1 MAKILVVDDEQV
13 LVKGIKFNLEHEGYQ
28 VEAGYDGEQA
38 VELAREGGFDLI
50 ILDLMMPK
58 IDGYD
63 LLEYIRPTGTPSIF
77 VTAKDA
83 VSERVRGLHSGA
95 DDYIVKPFAPAE
107 LTARVEAVLRRTGR
121 ATVQYSL
128 WGFTVDTA
136 ACRVT
141 RAGQEIKLTRKEYEL
156 LLLLL
161 RVYPKKELQ
170 DSTPTQL
177 NEKLDALWDD
187 VLALQNDDPVTV
199 SGKPAEPA
207 PQQNGLLSR
216 LLPGIRP
223 AGPNHLKVAFVHER
237 TPEISAWTS
246 QHEFGRTQLDAVFP
260 G

>member
-1 MAKILVVDDEQV
+1 MLPILIVDDEPAIAALISRV
-13 LVKGIKFNLEHEGYQ
+13 LTA
-28 VEAGYDGEQA
+28 AGYACQA
-38 VELAREGGFDLI
+38 VTSSEKAADLI
-50 ILDLMMPK
+50 EQNRYDLVLLDVMMPK

-128 WGFTVDTA
+128 WGCTVDTA

-161 RVYPKKELQ
+161 RGRGTALYRDYLYETLWGDDMSLDTRTLDTHITRLRK
-170 DSTPTQL
+170 
-177 NEKLDALWDD
+177 KLDLGDK
-187 VLALQNDDPVTV
+187 L
-199 SGKPAEPA
+199 
-207 PQQNGLLSR
+207 
-216 LLPGIRP
+216 
-223 AGPNHLKVAFVHER
+223 H
-237 TPEISAWTS
+237 
-246 QHEFGRTQLDAVFP
+246 AVRQV
-260 G
+260 GYMLEKE

>member
-1 MAKILVVDDEQV
+1 MLPILIVDDEPAIAALISRV
-13 LVKGIKFNLEHEGYQ
+13 LTA
-28 VEAGYDGEQA
+28 AGYTCQA
-38 VELAREGGFDLI
+38 VTSSEKAADLI
-50 ILDLMMPK
+50 QQNRYDLVLLDVMMPK

-128 WGFTVDTA
+128 WGCTLDTA

-161 RVYPKKELQ
+161 RGRGTALYRDYLYETLWGDDMSLDTRTLDTHITRLRK
-170 DSTPTQL
+170 
-177 NEKLDALWDD
+177 KLDLGDK
-187 VLALQNDDPVTV
+187 L
-199 SGKPAEPA
+199 
-207 PQQNGLLSR
+207 
-216 LLPGIRP
+216 
-223 AGPNHLKVAFVHER
+223 H
-237 TPEISAWTS
+237 
-246 QHEFGRTQLDAVFP
+246 AVRQV
-260 G
+260 GYMLEKE

>member
-1 MAKILVVDDEQV
+1 MLPILIVDDEPAIAALISRV
-13 LVKGIKFNLEHEGYQ
+13 LTA
-28 VEAGYDGEQA
+28 AGYTCQA
-38 VELAREGGFDLI
+38 VTSSEKAADLI
-50 ILDLMMPK
+50 EQNRYDLVLLDVMMPK

-128 WGFTVDTA
+128 WGCTVDTA

-161 RVYPKKELQ
+161 RGRGTALYRDYLYETLWGDDMSLDTRTLDTHITRLRK
-170 DSTPTQL
+170 
-177 NEKLDALWDD
+177 KLDLGDK
-187 VLALQNDDPVTV
+187 L
-199 SGKPAEPA
+199 
-207 PQQNGLLSR
+207 
-216 LLPGIRP
+216 
-223 AGPNHLKVAFVHER
+223 H
-237 TPEISAWTS
+237 
-246 QHEFGRTQLDAVFP
+246 AVRQV
-260 G
+260 GYMIEKE

>member
-1 MAKILVVDDEQV
+1 MLPILIVDDEPAIAALISRV
-13 LVKGIKFNLEHEGYQ
+13 LMA
-28 VEAGYDGEQA
+28 AGYTCQA
-38 VELAREGGFDLI
+38 VTSSEKAADLI
-50 ILDLMMPK
+50 EQNRYDLVLLDVMMPK

-128 WGFTVDTA
+128 WGCTVDTA

-161 RVYPKKELQ
+161 RGRGTALYRDYLYETLWGDDMSLDTRTLDTHITRLRK
-170 DSTPTQL
+170 
-177 NEKLDALWDD
+177 KLDLGDK
-187 VLALQNDDPVTV
+187 L
-199 SGKPAEPA
+199 
-207 PQQNGLLSR
+207 
-216 LLPGIRP
+216 
-223 AGPNHLKVAFVHER
+223 H
-237 TPEISAWTS
+237 
-246 QHEFGRTQLDAVFP
+246 AVRQV
-260 G
+260 GYMLEKE

>member
-1 MAKILVVDDEQV
+1 MLPILIVDDEPAIAALISRV
-13 LVKGIKFNLEHEGYQ
+13 LTA
-28 VEAGYDGEQA
+28 AGYTCQA
-38 VELAREGGFDLI
+38 VTSSEKAADLI
-50 ILDLMMPK
+50 EQNRYDLVLLDVMMPK

-63 LLEYIRPTGTPSIF
+63 LLEYIRPMGTPSIF

-128 WGFTVDTA
+128 WGCTVDTA

-161 RVYPKKELQ
+161 RGRGTALYRDYLYETLWGDDMSLDTRTLDTHITRLRK
-170 DSTPTQL
+170 
-177 NEKLDALWDD
+177 KLDLGDK
-187 VLALQNDDPVTV
+187 L
-199 SGKPAEPA
+199 
-207 PQQNGLLSR
+207 
-216 LLPGIRP
+216 
-223 AGPNHLKVAFVHER
+223 H
-237 TPEISAWTS
+237 
-246 QHEFGRTQLDAVFP
+246 AVRQV
-260 G
+260 GYMLEKE

>member
-1 MAKILVVDDEQV
+1 MLPILIVDDEPAIAALISRV
-13 LVKGIKFNLEHEGYQ
+13 LTA
-28 VEAGYDGEQA
+28 AGYTCQA
-38 VELAREGGFDLI
+38 VTSSEKAADLI
-50 ILDLMMPK
+50 EQNRYDLVLLDVMMPK

-107 LTARVEAVLRRTGR
+107 LTARVEAGLRRTGR

-128 WGFTVDTA
+128 WGCTVDTA

-161 RVYPKKELQ
+161 RGRGTALYRDYLYETLWGDDMSLDTRTLDTHITRLRK
-170 DSTPTQL
+170 
-177 NEKLDALWDD
+177 KLDLGDK
-187 VLALQNDDPVTV
+187 L
-199 SGKPAEPA
+199 
-207 PQQNGLLSR
+207 
-216 LLPGIRP
+216 
-223 AGPNHLKVAFVHER
+223 H
-237 TPEISAWTS
+237 
-246 QHEFGRTQLDAVFP
+246 AVRQV
-260 G
+260 GYMLEKE

>member
-1 MAKILVVDDEQV
+1 MLPILIVDDEPAIAALISRV
-13 LVKGIKFNLEHEGYQ
+13 LTA
-28 VEAGYDGEQA
+28 AGYTCQA
-38 VELAREGGFDLI
+38 VTSSEKAADLI
-50 ILDLMMPK
+50 QQNRYDLVLLDVMMPK

-128 WGFTVDTA
+128 WGCTVDTA

-161 RVYPKKELQ
+161 RGRGTALYRDYLYETLWGDDMSLDTRTLDTHITRLRKKLDLGDKLHAVRQVGYMLKKE
-170 DSTPTQL
+170 
-177 NEKLDALWDD
+177 
-187 VLALQNDDPVTV
+187 
-199 SGKPAEPA
+199 
-207 PQQNGLLSR
+207 
-216 LLPGIRP
+216 
-223 AGPNHLKVAFVHER
+223 
-237 TPEISAWTS
+237 
-246 QHEFGRTQLDAVFP
+246 
-260 G
+260 

>member
-1 MAKILVVDDEQV
+1 MLPILIVDDEPAIAALISRV
-13 LVKGIKFNLEHEGYQ
+13 LTA
-28 VEAGYDGEQA
+28 AGYTCQA
-38 VELAREGGFDLI
+38 VTSSEKAADLI
-50 ILDLMMPK
+50 EQNRYDLVLLDVMMPK

-95 DDYIVKPFAPAE
+95 DDYIIKPFAPAE

-128 WGFTVDTA
+128 WGCTVDTA

-161 RVYPKKELQ
+161 RGRGMALYRDYLYETLWGDDMSLDTRTLDTHITRLRK
-170 DSTPTQL
+170 
-177 NEKLDALWDD
+177 KLDLGDK
-187 VLALQNDDPVTV
+187 L
-199 SGKPAEPA
+199 
-207 PQQNGLLSR
+207 
-216 LLPGIRP
+216 
-223 AGPNHLKVAFVHER
+223 H
-237 TPEISAWTS
+237 
-246 QHEFGRTQLDAVFP
+246 AVRQV
-260 G
+260 GYMLEKE

>member
-1 MAKILVVDDEQV
+1 MLPILIVDDEPAIAALISRV
-13 LVKGIKFNLEHEGYQ
+13 LTA
-28 VEAGYDGEQA
+28 AGYTCQA
-38 VELAREGGFDLI
+38 VTNSEKAADLI
-50 ILDLMMPK
+50 EQNRYDLVLLDVMMPK

-128 WGFTVDTA
+128 WGCTVDTA

-161 RVYPKKELQ
+161 RGRGTALYRDYLYETLWGDDMSLDTRTLDTHITRLRK
-170 DSTPTQL
+170 
-177 NEKLDALWDD
+177 KLDLGDK
-187 VLALQNDDPVTV
+187 L
-199 SGKPAEPA
+199 
-207 PQQNGLLSR
+207 
-216 LLPGIRP
+216 
-223 AGPNHLKVAFVHER
+223 H
-237 TPEISAWTS
+237 
-246 QHEFGRTQLDAVFP
+246 AVRQV
-260 G
+260 GYMLEKE

>member
-1 MAKILVVDDEQV
+1 MLPILIVDDEPAIAALISRV
-13 LVKGIKFNLEHEGYQ
+13 LTA
-28 VEAGYDGEQA
+28 AGYTCQA
-38 VELAREGGFDLI
+38 VTSSERAADLI
-50 ILDLMMPK
+50 EQNRYDLVLLDVMMPK

-128 WGFTVDTA
+128 WGCTVDTA

-161 RVYPKKELQ
+161 RGRGTALYRDYLYETLWGDDMSLDTRTLDTHITRLRK
-170 DSTPTQL
+170 
-177 NEKLDALWDD
+177 KLDLGDK
-187 VLALQNDDPVTV
+187 L
-199 SGKPAEPA
+199 
-207 PQQNGLLSR
+207 
-216 LLPGIRP
+216 
-223 AGPNHLKVAFVHER
+223 H
-237 TPEISAWTS
+237 
-246 QHEFGRTQLDAVFP
+246 AVRQV
-260 G
+260 GYMLEKE

>member
-1 MAKILVVDDEQV
+1 MLPILIVDDESAIAALISRV
-13 LVKGIKFNLEHEGYQ
+13 LTA
-28 VEAGYDGEQA
+28 AGYTCQA
-38 VELAREGGFDLI
+38 VTSSEKAADLI
-50 ILDLMMPK
+50 QQNRYDLVLLDVMMPK

-128 WGFTVDTA
+128 WGCAVDTA

-161 RVYPKKELQ
+161 RGRGTALYRDYLYETLWGDDMSLDTRTLDTHIPRLRK
-170 DSTPTQL
+170 
-177 NEKLDALWDD
+177 KLDLGDK
-187 VLALQNDDPVTV
+187 L
-199 SGKPAEPA
+199 
-207 PQQNGLLSR
+207 
-216 LLPGIRP
+216 
-223 AGPNHLKVAFVHER
+223 H
-237 TPEISAWTS
+237 
-246 QHEFGRTQLDAVFP
+246 AVRQV
-260 G
+260 GYMLEKE

>member
-1 MAKILVVDDEQV
+1 MLPILIVDDEPAIAALISRV
-13 LVKGIKFNLEHEGYQ
+13 LTA
-28 VEAGYDGEQA
+28 AGYTCQA
-38 VELAREGGFDLI
+38 VTSSEKAADLI
-50 ILDLMMPK
+50 EQNRYDLVLLDVMMPK

-128 WGFTVDTA
+128 WGCTVDTA

-141 RAGQEIKLTRKEYEL
+141 RAGQEIKLTHKEYEL

-161 RVYPKKELQ
+161 RGRGTALYRDYLYETLWGDDMSLDTRTLDTHITRLRK
-170 DSTPTQL
+170 
-177 NEKLDALWDD
+177 KLDLGDK
-187 VLALQNDDPVTV
+187 L
-199 SGKPAEPA
+199 
-207 PQQNGLLSR
+207 
-216 LLPGIRP
+216 
-223 AGPNHLKVAFVHER
+223 H
-237 TPEISAWTS
+237 
-246 QHEFGRTQLDAVFP
+246 AVRQV
-260 G
+260 GYMLEKE

>member
-1 MAKILVVDDEQV
+1 MLPILIVDDEPAIAALISRV
-13 LVKGIKFNLEHEGYQ
+13 LTA
-28 VEAGYDGEQA
+28 AGYTCQA
-38 VELAREGGFDLI
+38 VTSSEKAADLI
-50 ILDLMMPK
+50 EQNRYDLVLLDVMMPK

-128 WGFTVDTA
+128 WGCTVDTA

-161 RVYPKKELQ
+161 RGRGTALYRDYLYETLWGDDMSLDTRTLDTHITRLRKK
-170 DSTPTQL
+170 L
-177 NEKLDALWDD
+177 NLGDKLHAVRQVGYMLEK
-187 VLALQNDDPVTV
+187 
-199 SGKPAEPA
+199 E
-207 PQQNGLLSR
+207 
-216 LLPGIRP
+216 
-223 AGPNHLKVAFVHER
+223 
-237 TPEISAWTS
+237 
-246 QHEFGRTQLDAVFP
+246 
-260 G
+260 

>member
-1 MAKILVVDDEQV
+1 MLPILIVDDEPAIAALISRV
-13 LVKGIKFNLEHEGYQ
+13 LTA
-28 VEAGYDGEQA
+28 AGYTCQA
-38 VELAREGGFDLI
+38 VTSSEKAADLI
-50 ILDLMMPK
+50 EQNRYDLVLLDVMMPK

-107 LTARVEAVLRRTGR
+107 LTARVEAVLRRTGH

-128 WGFTVDTA
+128 WGCTVDTA

-161 RVYPKKELQ
+161 RGRGTALYRDYLYETLWGDDMSLDTRTLDTHITRLRK
-170 DSTPTQL
+170 
-177 NEKLDALWDD
+177 KLDLGDK
-187 VLALQNDDPVTV
+187 L
-199 SGKPAEPA
+199 
-207 PQQNGLLSR
+207 
-216 LLPGIRP
+216 
-223 AGPNHLKVAFVHER
+223 H
-237 TPEISAWTS
+237 
-246 QHEFGRTQLDAVFP
+246 AVRQV
-260 G
+260 GYMLEKE

>member
-1 MAKILVVDDEQV
+1 MLPILIVDDEPAIAALISRV
-13 LVKGIKFNLEHEGYQ
+13 LTA
-28 VEAGYDGEQA
+28 AGYICQA
-38 VELAREGGFDLI
+38 VTSSEKAADLI
-50 ILDLMMPK
+50 EQNRYDLVLLDVMMPQ

-128 WGFTVDTA
+128 WGCTVDTA

-161 RVYPKKELQ
+161 RGRGTALYRDYLYETLWGDDMSLDTRTLDTHITRLRK
-170 DSTPTQL
+170 
-177 NEKLDALWDD
+177 KLDLGDK
-187 VLALQNDDPVTV
+187 L
-199 SGKPAEPA
+199 
-207 PQQNGLLSR
+207 
-216 LLPGIRP
+216 
-223 AGPNHLKVAFVHER
+223 H
-237 TPEISAWTS
+237 
-246 QHEFGRTQLDAVFP
+246 AVRQV
-260 G
+260 GYMLEKE

>member
-1 MAKILVVDDEQV
+1 MLPILIVDDEPAIAALISRV
-13 LVKGIKFNLEHEGYQ
+13 LTA
-28 VEAGYDGEQA
+28 AGYTCQA
-38 VELAREGGFDLI
+38 VTSSEKAADLI
-50 ILDLMMPK
+50 EQNRYDLVLLDVMMPK

-128 WGFTVDTA
+128 WGCTVDTA

-161 RVYPKKELQ
+161 RGRGTALYRDYLYETLWGDDMRLDTRTLDTHITRLRK
-170 DSTPTQL
+170 
-177 NEKLDALWDD
+177 KLDLGDK
-187 VLALQNDDPVTV
+187 L
-199 SGKPAEPA
+199 
-207 PQQNGLLSR
+207 
-216 LLPGIRP
+216 
-223 AGPNHLKVAFVHER
+223 H
-237 TPEISAWTS
+237 
-246 QHEFGRTQLDAVFP
+246 AVRQV
-260 G
+260 GYMLEKE

>member
-1 MAKILVVDDEQV
+1 MLPILIVDDEPAIAALISRV
-13 LVKGIKFNLEHEGYQ
+13 LTA
-28 VEAGYDGEQA
+28 AGYTCQA
-38 VELAREGGFDLI
+38 VTSSEKAADLI
-50 ILDLMMPK
+50 EQNRYDLVLLDVMMPK

-77 VTAKDA
+77 VTAKDT

-128 WGFTVDTA
+128 WGCTVDTA

-161 RVYPKKELQ
+161 RGRGTALYRDYLYETLWGDDMSLDTRTLDTHITRLRK
-170 DSTPTQL
+170 
-177 NEKLDALWDD
+177 KLDLGDK
-187 VLALQNDDPVTV
+187 L
-199 SGKPAEPA
+199 
-207 PQQNGLLSR
+207 
-216 LLPGIRP
+216 
-223 AGPNHLKVAFVHER
+223 H
-237 TPEISAWTS
+237 
-246 QHEFGRTQLDAVFP
+246 AVRQV
-260 G
+260 GYMLEKE

>member
-1 MAKILVVDDEQV
+1 MLPILIVDDEPAIAALISRV
-13 LVKGIKFNLEHEGYQ
+13 LTA
-28 VEAGYDGEQA
+28 AGYTCQA
-38 VELAREGGFDLI
+38 VTSSEKAADLI
-50 ILDLMMPK
+50 EQNRYDLVLLDVMMPK

-128 WGFTVDTA
+128 WDFTVDTA

-161 RVYPKKELQ
+161 RGRGTALYRDYLYETLWGDDMSLDTRTLDTHITRLRK
-170 DSTPTQL
+170 
-177 NEKLDALWDD
+177 KLDLGDK
-187 VLALQNDDPVTV
+187 L
-199 SGKPAEPA
+199 
-207 PQQNGLLSR
+207 
-216 LLPGIRP
+216 
-223 AGPNHLKVAFVHER
+223 H
-237 TPEISAWTS
+237 
-246 QHEFGRTQLDAVFP
+246 AVRQV
-260 G
+260 GYMLEKE

>member
-1 MAKILVVDDEQV
+1 MLPILIVDDEPAIAALISRV
-13 LVKGIKFNLEHEGYQ
+13 LTA
-28 VEAGYDGEQA
+28 AGYICQA
-38 VELAREGGFDLI
+38 VTSSEKAADLI
-50 ILDLMMPK
+50 QQNRYDLVLLDVMMPK

-128 WGFTVDTA
+128 WGCTVDTA

-161 RVYPKKELQ
+161 RGRGTALYRDYLYETLWGDDMSLDTRTLDTHITRLRK
-170 DSTPTQL
+170 
-177 NEKLDALWDD
+177 KLDLGDK
-187 VLALQNDDPVTV
+187 L
-199 SGKPAEPA
+199 
-207 PQQNGLLSR
+207 
-216 LLPGIRP
+216 
-223 AGPNHLKVAFVHER
+223 H
-237 TPEISAWTS
+237 
-246 QHEFGRTQLDAVFP
+246 AVRQV
-260 G
+260 GYMLEKE

>member
-1 MAKILVVDDEQV
+1 MLPILIVDDEPAIAALISRV
-13 LVKGIKFNLEHEGYQ
+13 LTA
-28 VEAGYDGEQA
+28 AGYTCQA
-38 VELAREGGFDLI
+38 VTSSEKAADLI
-50 ILDLMMPK
+50 EQNRYDLVLLDVMMPK

-63 LLEYIRPTGTPSIF
+63 LLDYIRPTGTPSIF

-128 WGFTVDTA
+128 WGCTVDTA

-161 RVYPKKELQ
+161 RGRGTALYRDYLYETLWGDDMSLDTRTLDTHITRLRK
-170 DSTPTQL
+170 
-177 NEKLDALWDD
+177 KLDLGDK
-187 VLALQNDDPVTV
+187 L
-199 SGKPAEPA
+199 
-207 PQQNGLLSR
+207 
-216 LLPGIRP
+216 
-223 AGPNHLKVAFVHER
+223 H
-237 TPEISAWTS
+237 
-246 QHEFGRTQLDAVFP
+246 AVRQV
-260 G
+260 GYMLEKE

>member
-1 MAKILVVDDEQV
+1 MLPILIVDDEPAIAALISRV
-13 LVKGIKFNLEHEGYQ
+13 LTAAVYTC
-28 VEAGYDGEQA
+28 QA
-38 VELAREGGFDLI
+38 VTSSEKAADLI
-50 ILDLMMPK
+50 EQNRYDLVLLDVMMPK

-128 WGFTVDTA
+128 WDCTVDTA

-161 RVYPKKELQ
+161 RGRGTALYRDYLYETLWGDDMSLDTRTLDTHITRLRK
-170 DSTPTQL
+170 
-177 NEKLDALWDD
+177 KLDLGDK
-187 VLALQNDDPVTV
+187 L
-199 SGKPAEPA
+199 
-207 PQQNGLLSR
+207 
-216 LLPGIRP
+216 
-223 AGPNHLKVAFVHER
+223 H
-237 TPEISAWTS
+237 
-246 QHEFGRTQLDAVFP
+246 AVRQV
-260 G
+260 GYMLEKE

>member
-1 MAKILVVDDEQV
+1 MLPILIVDDEPAIAALISRV
-13 LVKGIKFNLEHEGYQ
+13 LTA
-28 VEAGYDGEQA
+28 AGYTCQA
-38 VELAREGGFDLI
+38 VTSSEKAADLI
-50 ILDLMMPK
+50 QQNRYDLVLLDVMMPK

-63 LLEYIRPTGTPSIF
+63 LLEYIRPTGTPSMF

-128 WGFTVDTA
+128 WGCTVDTA

-161 RVYPKKELQ
+161 RGRGTALYRDYLYETLWGADMSLGTLTLDTHITRLRK
-170 DSTPTQL
+170 
-177 NEKLDALWDD
+177 KLDLGNK
-187 VLALQNDDPVTV
+187 L
-199 SGKPAEPA
+199 
-207 PQQNGLLSR
+207 
-216 LLPGIRP
+216 
-223 AGPNHLKVAFVHER
+223 H
-237 TPEISAWTS
+237 
-246 QHEFGRTQLDAVFP
+246 AVRQV
-260 G
+260 GYMLEKE

>member
-1 MAKILVVDDEQV
+1 MLPILIVDDEPAIAALISRV
-13 LVKGIKFNLEHEGYQ
+13 LTA
-28 VEAGYDGEQA
+28 AGYTCQA
-38 VELAREGGFDLI
+38 VTSSEKAADLI
-50 ILDLMMPK
+50 EQNRYDLVLLDVMMPQ

-128 WGFTVDTA
+128 WGCTVDTA

-161 RVYPKKELQ
+161 RGRGTALYRDYLYETLWGDDMSLDTRTLDTHITRLRK
-170 DSTPTQL
+170 
-177 NEKLDALWDD
+177 KLDLGDK
-187 VLALQNDDPVTV
+187 L
-199 SGKPAEPA
+199 
-207 PQQNGLLSR
+207 
-216 LLPGIRP
+216 
-223 AGPNHLKVAFVHER
+223 H
-237 TPEISAWTS
+237 
-246 QHEFGRTQLDAVFP
+246 AVRQV
-260 G
+260 GYMLEKE

>member
-1 MAKILVVDDEQV
+1 MLPILIVDDETAIAALISRV
-13 LVKGIKFNLEHEGYQ
+13 LTA
-28 VEAGYDGEQA
+28 AGYTCQA
-38 VELAREGGFDLI
+38 VTSSEKAADLI
-50 ILDLMMPK
+50 QQNRYDLVLLDVMMPK

-128 WGFTVDTA
+128 WGCTVDTA

-161 RVYPKKELQ
+161 RGRGTALYRDYLYETLWGDEMSLDTRTLDTHITRLRK
-170 DSTPTQL
+170 
-177 NEKLDALWDD
+177 KLDLGDK
-187 VLALQNDDPVTV
+187 L
-199 SGKPAEPA
+199 
-207 PQQNGLLSR
+207 
-216 LLPGIRP
+216 
-223 AGPNHLKVAFVHER
+223 H
-237 TPEISAWTS
+237 
-246 QHEFGRTQLDAVFP
+246 AVRQV
-260 G
+260 GYMLEKE

>member
-1 MAKILVVDDEQV
+1 MLPILIVDDEPAIAALISRV
-13 LVKGIKFNLEHEGYQ
+13 LTA
-28 VEAGYDGEQA
+28 AGYTCQA
-38 VELAREGGFDLI
+38 VTSSEKAADLI
-50 ILDLMMPK
+50 EQNRYDLVLLDVMMPK

-128 WGFTVDTA
+128 WGCTVDTA

-141 RAGQEIKLTRKEYEL
+141 RAGQEIKLTCKEYEL

-161 RVYPKKELQ
+161 RGRGTALYRDYLYETLWGDDMSLDTRTLDTHITRLRK
-170 DSTPTQL
+170 
-177 NEKLDALWDD
+177 KLDLGDK
-187 VLALQNDDPVTV
+187 L
-199 SGKPAEPA
+199 
-207 PQQNGLLSR
+207 
-216 LLPGIRP
+216 
-223 AGPNHLKVAFVHER
+223 H
-237 TPEISAWTS
+237 
-246 QHEFGRTQLDAVFP
+246 AVRQV
-260 G
+260 GYMLEKE

>member
-1 MAKILVVDDEQV
+1 MLPILIVDDEPAIAALISRV
-13 LVKGIKFNLEHEGYQ
+13 LTA
-28 VEAGYDGEQA
+28 AGYTCQA
-38 VELAREGGFDLI
+38 VTSSEKAADLI
-50 ILDLMMPK
+50 EQNRYDLVLLDVMMPK

-107 LTARVEAVLRRTGR
+107 LTARVEAVLRRTGC

-128 WGFTVDTA
+128 WGCTVDTA

-161 RVYPKKELQ
+161 RGRGTALYRDYLYETLWGDDMSLDTRTLDTHITRLRK
-170 DSTPTQL
+170 
-177 NEKLDALWDD
+177 KLDLGDK
-187 VLALQNDDPVTV
+187 L
-199 SGKPAEPA
+199 
-207 PQQNGLLSR
+207 
-216 LLPGIRP
+216 
-223 AGPNHLKVAFVHER
+223 H
-237 TPEISAWTS
+237 
-246 QHEFGRTQLDAVFP
+246 AVRQV
-260 G
+260 GYMLEKE

>member
-1 MAKILVVDDEQV
+1 MLPILIVDDEPAIAALISRV
-13 LVKGIKFNLEHEGYQ
+13 LTA
-28 VEAGYDGEQA
+28 AGYTCQA
-38 VELAREGGFDLI
+38 VTSSEKAADLI
-50 ILDLMMPK
+50 EQNRYDLVLLDVMMPK

-128 WGFTVDTA
+128 WGSTVDTA

-161 RVYPKKELQ
+161 RGRGTALYRDYLYETLWGDDMSLDTRTLDTHITRLRK
-170 DSTPTQL
+170 
-177 NEKLDALWDD
+177 KLDLGDK
-187 VLALQNDDPVTV
+187 L
-199 SGKPAEPA
+199 
-207 PQQNGLLSR
+207 
-216 LLPGIRP
+216 
-223 AGPNHLKVAFVHER
+223 H
-237 TPEISAWTS
+237 
-246 QHEFGRTQLDAVFP
+246 AVRQV
-260 G
+260 GYMLEKE

>member
-1 MAKILVVDDEQV
+1 MLPILIVDDEPAIAALISRV
-13 LVKGIKFNLEHEGYQ
+13 LTA
-28 VEAGYDGEQA
+28 AGYTCQA
-38 VELAREGGFDLI
+38 VTSSEKAADLI
-50 ILDLMMPK
+50 QQNRYDLVLLDVMMPK

-128 WGFTVDTA
+128 WGCTVDTA

-161 RVYPKKELQ
+161 RGRGTALYRDYLYETLWGDDMSLDIRTLDTHITRLRK
-170 DSTPTQL
+170 
-177 NEKLDALWDD
+177 KLDLGDK
-187 VLALQNDDPVTV
+187 L
-199 SGKPAEPA
+199 
-207 PQQNGLLSR
+207 
-216 LLPGIRP
+216 
-223 AGPNHLKVAFVHER
+223 H
-237 TPEISAWTS
+237 
-246 QHEFGRTQLDAVFP
+246 AVRQV
-260 G
+260 GYMLEKE

>member
-1 MAKILVVDDEQV
+1 MLPILIVDDEPAIAALISRV
-13 LVKGIKFNLEHEGYQ
+13 LTA
-28 VEAGYDGEQA
+28 AGYTCQA
-38 VELAREGGFDLI
+38 VTSSEKAADLI
-50 ILDLMMPK
+50 DQNRYDLVLLDVMMPK

-128 WGFTVDTA
+128 WGCTVDTA

-161 RVYPKKELQ
+161 RGRGTALYRDYLYETLWGDDMSLDTRTLDTHITRLRK
-170 DSTPTQL
+170 
-177 NEKLDALWDD
+177 KLDLGDK
-187 VLALQNDDPVTV
+187 L
-199 SGKPAEPA
+199 
-207 PQQNGLLSR
+207 
-216 LLPGIRP
+216 
-223 AGPNHLKVAFVHER
+223 H
-237 TPEISAWTS
+237 
-246 QHEFGRTQLDAVFP
+246 AVRQV
-260 G
+260 GYMLEKE

>member
-1 MAKILVVDDEQV
+1 MPPILIVDDEPAIAALISRV
-13 LVKGIKFNLEHEGYQ
+13 LTA
-28 VEAGYDGEQA
+28 AGYTCQA
-38 VELAREGGFDLI
+38 VTSSEKAADLI
-50 ILDLMMPK
+50 EQNRYDLVLLDVMMPK

-128 WGFTVDTA
+128 WDCTVDTA

-161 RVYPKKELQ
+161 RGRGTALYRDYLYETLWGDDMSLDTRTLDTHITRLRK
-170 DSTPTQL
+170 
-177 NEKLDALWDD
+177 KLDLGDK
-187 VLALQNDDPVTV
+187 L
-199 SGKPAEPA
+199 
-207 PQQNGLLSR
+207 
-216 LLPGIRP
+216 
-223 AGPNHLKVAFVHER
+223 H
-237 TPEISAWTS
+237 
-246 QHEFGRTQLDAVFP
+246 AVRQV
-260 G
+260 GYMLEKE

>member
-1 MAKILVVDDEQV
+1 MLPILIVDDEPAIAALISRV
-13 LVKGIKFNLEHEGYQ
+13 LTA
-28 VEAGYDGEQA
+28 AGYTCQA
-38 VELAREGGFDLI
+38 VTSSEKAADLI
-50 ILDLMMPK
+50 EQNRYDLVLLDVMMPK

-128 WGFTVDTA
+128 WDCTVDTA

-161 RVYPKKELQ
+161 RGRGTALYRDYLYETLWGDDMSLDTRTLDTHITRLRK
-170 DSTPTQL
+170 
-177 NEKLDALWDD
+177 KLDLGDK
-187 VLALQNDDPVTV
+187 L
-199 SGKPAEPA
+199 
-207 PQQNGLLSR
+207 
-216 LLPGIRP
+216 
-223 AGPNHLKVAFVHER
+223 H
-237 TPEISAWTS
+237 
-246 QHEFGRTQLDAVFP
+246 AVRQV
-260 G
+260 

>member
-1 MAKILVVDDEQV
+1 MLPILIVDDEPAIAALISRV
-13 LVKGIKFNLEHEGYQ
+13 LTA
-28 VEAGYDGEQA
+28 AGYTCQA
-38 VELAREGGFDLI
+38 VTSSEKAADLI
-50 ILDLMMPK
+50 EQNRYDLVLLDVMMPK

-128 WGFTVDTA
+128 WGCTVDTA

-161 RVYPKKELQ
+161 RSRGTALYRDYLYETLWGDDMSLDTRTLDTHITRLRK
-170 DSTPTQL
+170 
-177 NEKLDALWDD
+177 KLDLGDK
-187 VLALQNDDPVTV
+187 L
-199 SGKPAEPA
+199 
-207 PQQNGLLSR
+207 
-216 LLPGIRP
+216 
-223 AGPNHLKVAFVHER
+223 H
-237 TPEISAWTS
+237 
-246 QHEFGRTQLDAVFP
+246 AVRQV
-260 G
+260 GYMLEKE

>member
-1 MAKILVVDDEQV
+1 MLPILIVDDEPAIAALISRV
-13 LVKGIKFNLEHEGYQ
+13 LTA
-28 VEAGYDGEQA
+28 AGYTCQA
-38 VELAREGGFDLI
+38 VTSSEKAADLI
-50 ILDLMMPK
+50 EQNRYDLVLLDVMMPK

-63 LLEYIRPTGTPSIF
+63 LLEYLRPTGTPSIF

-128 WGFTVDTA
+128 WGCTVDTA

-161 RVYPKKELQ
+161 RGRGTALYRDYLYETLWGDDMSLDTRTLDTHITRLRK
-170 DSTPTQL
+170 
-177 NEKLDALWDD
+177 KLDLGDK
-187 VLALQNDDPVTV
+187 L
-199 SGKPAEPA
+199 
-207 PQQNGLLSR
+207 
-216 LLPGIRP
+216 
-223 AGPNHLKVAFVHER
+223 H
-237 TPEISAWTS
+237 
-246 QHEFGRTQLDAVFP
+246 AVRQV
-260 G
+260 GYMLEKE

>member
-1 MAKILVVDDEQV
+1 MLPILIVDDEPAIAALISRV
-13 LVKGIKFNLEHEGYQ
+13 LTA
-28 VEAGYDGEQA
+28 AGYTCQA
-38 VELAREGGFDLI
+38 VTSSEKAADLI
-50 ILDLMMPK
+50 EQNRYDLVLLDVMMPK
-58 IDGYD
+58 MDGYD

-128 WGFTVDTA
+128 WGCTVDTA

-161 RVYPKKELQ
+161 RGRGTALYRDYLYETLWGDDMSLDTRTLDTHITRLRK
-170 DSTPTQL
+170 
-177 NEKLDALWDD
+177 KLDLGDK
-187 VLALQNDDPVTV
+187 L
-199 SGKPAEPA
+199 
-207 PQQNGLLSR
+207 
-216 LLPGIRP
+216 
-223 AGPNHLKVAFVHER
+223 H
-237 TPEISAWTS
+237 
-246 QHEFGRTQLDAVFP
+246 AVRQV
-260 G
+260 GYMLEKE

>member
-1 MAKILVVDDEQV
+1 MLPILIVDDEPAIAALISRV
-13 LVKGIKFNLEHEGYQ
+13 LTA
-28 VEAGYDGEQA
+28 AGYTCQA
-38 VELAREGGFDLI
+38 VTSSEKAADLI
-50 ILDLMMPK
+50 EQNRYDLVLLDVMMPK

-83 VSERVRGLHSGA
+83 ISERVRGLHSGA

-128 WGFTVDTA
+128 WGCTVDTA

-161 RVYPKKELQ
+161 RGRGTALYRDYLYETLWGDDMSLDTRTLDTHITRLRK
-170 DSTPTQL
+170 
-177 NEKLDALWDD
+177 KLDLGDK
-187 VLALQNDDPVTV
+187 L
-199 SGKPAEPA
+199 
-207 PQQNGLLSR
+207 
-216 LLPGIRP
+216 
-223 AGPNHLKVAFVHER
+223 H
-237 TPEISAWTS
+237 
-246 QHEFGRTQLDAVFP
+246 AVRQV
-260 G
+260 GYILEKE

>member
-1 MAKILVVDDEQV
+1 MLPILIVDDEPAIAALISRV
-13 LVKGIKFNLEHEGYQ
+13 LTA
-28 VEAGYDGEQA
+28 AGYTCQTVTSSEKA
-38 VELAREGGFDLI
+38 ADLI
-50 ILDLMMPK
+50 QQNRYDLVLLDVMMPK

-128 WGFTVDTA
+128 WGCTVDTA

-161 RVYPKKELQ
+161 RGRGTALYRDYLYETLWGDDMSLDTRTLDTHITRLRK
-170 DSTPTQL
+170 
-177 NEKLDALWDD
+177 KLDLGDK
-187 VLALQNDDPVTV
+187 L
-199 SGKPAEPA
+199 
-207 PQQNGLLSR
+207 
-216 LLPGIRP
+216 
-223 AGPNHLKVAFVHER
+223 H
-237 TPEISAWTS
+237 
-246 QHEFGRTQLDAVFP
+246 AVRQV
-260 G
+260 GYMLEKE

>member
-1 MAKILVVDDEQV
+1 MLPILIVDDEPAIAALISRV
-13 LVKGIKFNLEHEGYQ
+13 LTA
-28 VEAGYDGEQA
+28 AGYTCQA
-38 VELAREGGFDLI
+38 VTSSEKAADLI
-50 ILDLMMPK
+50 QQNRYDLVLLDVMMPK

-63 LLEYIRPTGTPSIF
+63 LLEYIRPTGTPNIF

-128 WGFTVDTA
+128 WGCTVDTA

-161 RVYPKKELQ
+161 RGRGTALYRDYLYETLWGDDMSLDTRTLDTHITRLRK
-170 DSTPTQL
+170 
-177 NEKLDALWDD
+177 KLDLGDK
-187 VLALQNDDPVTV
+187 L
-199 SGKPAEPA
+199 
-207 PQQNGLLSR
+207 
-216 LLPGIRP
+216 
-223 AGPNHLKVAFVHER
+223 H
-237 TPEISAWTS
+237 
-246 QHEFGRTQLDAVFP
+246 AVRQV
-260 G
+260 GYMLEKE